1 MFTESLELEE
11 TAIVPQTTSGGRK
24 GRASDQ
30 AGADPKNAIIERL
43 VVGRT
48 SSDASSDHLDM
59 LKIEADASRI
69 EPFGEATVEDEA
81 QRTEAEK
88 MDSGGKRERKK
99 KSEEEEGEKK
109 KKKKKKKSKE
119 RKEDEP
125 EDTVLDI
132 NQIPN
137 FRKFLQLLDK
147 GTITNTVECL
157 NFILI

>member
-1 MFTESLELEE
+1 LFTESLELEE
-11 TAIVPQTTSGGRK
+11 TAIVPHITGGGRK
-24 GRASDQ
+24 GRASEQ

-69 EPFGEATVEDEA
+69 EPFGEAKADEA
-81 QRTEAEK
+81 MRTEAEK
-88 MDSGGKRERKK
+88 MDGSGKRERKK

-119 RKEDEP
+119 RKEEEP

-137 FRKFLQLLDK
+137 FRKFLQLL
-147 GTITNTVECL
+147 NNHRQNVL
-157 NFILI
+157 ILS

>member
-11 TAIVPQTTSGGRK
+11 TAIVPHTTGGGRK

-30 AGADPKNAIIERL
+30 AGADPKNAIIERRM
-43 VVGRT
+43 VGRT

-69 EPFGEATVEDEA
+69 EPFGEAKVAAEDEG
-81 QRTEAEK
+81 EAEK
-88 MDSGGKRERKK
+88 IDGGGKRDRKK

-119 RKEDEP
+119 RKEEEP

-137 FRKFLQLLDK
+137 FRQFLQLEAEGLSAQ
-147 GTITNTVECL
+147 
-157 NFILI
+157 

>member
-1 MFTESLELEE
+1 M
-11 TAIVPQTTSGGRK
+11 
-24 GRASDQ
+24 
-30 AGADPKNAIIERL
+30 ERR

-69 EPFGEATVEDEA
+69 EPFGEAKEDEA
-81 QRTEAEK
+81 IRTETEK
-88 MDSGGKRERKK
+88 MDGGGKRERKK

-119 RKEDEP
+119 RKEEEEP